1 MSIYLDAIYLFTSKI
16 KTIYL
21 DKGAFVDGLMAG
33 GNGGIDDAGIIVVNV
48 YSWTSLLFLFPIE
61 SSLQVVCKHQN
72 YH

>member
-1 MSIYLDAIYLFTSKI
+1 
-16 KTIYL
+16 
-21 DKGAFVDGLMAG
+21 MAG